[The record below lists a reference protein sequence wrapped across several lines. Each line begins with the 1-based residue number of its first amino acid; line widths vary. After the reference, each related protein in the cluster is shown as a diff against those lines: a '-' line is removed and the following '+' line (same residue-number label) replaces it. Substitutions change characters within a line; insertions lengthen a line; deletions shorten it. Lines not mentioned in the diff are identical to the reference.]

1 MSKRNIYIDNI
12 DVELALEK
20 YFSEISFDFK
30 SEKISVL
37 DSVGR
42 VTYKAVYANY
52 CSPTYAASAMDGIF
66 LFSEKIKEATEVTPV
81 YLNENGFKYVNTGNP
96 LDLSLGGL
104 CCYD

>member
-52 CSPTYAASAMDGIF
+52 CSPT
-66 LFSEKIKEATEVTPV
+66 
-81 YLNENGFKYVNTGNP
+81 
-96 LDLSLGGL
+96 
-104 CCYD
+104 